1 MLNPEATALSR
12 STIPEQMEY
21 LQQSFPFLRKLHLT
35 DASEDGKFALDV
47 KMDYFGG
54 IDAYGK
60 DLCGGNYN
68 FQLKARKPEHTDL
81 IFPVR
86 KIKDADIRRN
96 PNIGFNWRGEKYTFL
111 TDNIDIFIE
120 KVGGRNY
127 TIRATDLMAMEQPFD
142 GEDCPYIS
150 AVYPQERF
158 ASDGHQFMTGDYYA
172 FITPDKMM
180 DFKYNLFLNENFDY
194 YTEVCTEA
202 APDGYPYM

>member
-12 STIPEQMEY
+12 NTIPEQMKF
-21 LQQSFPFLRKLHLT
+21 LRKSFPFMRKLHLT
-35 DASEDGKFALDV
+35 DASEDGKFAVDV
-47 KMDYFGG
+47 KLDYFGG

-60 DLCGGNYN
+60 DLGGGDHN

-96 PNIGFNWRGEKYTFL
+96 PNIGFHWHGEKYTFL
-111 TDNIDIFIE
+111 TDGIDIYCE
-120 KVGGRNY
+120 KVGGKNY
-127 TIRATDLMAMEQPFD
+127 TIRATDLMAMEQPTE
-142 GEDCPYIS
+142 GEDCPYIN

-158 ASDGHQFMTGDYYA
+158 ASDGRKFQTGDYYA

-180 DFKYNLFLNENFDY
+180 EFKYDLFLNENWDY
-194 YTEVCTEA
+194 YKNEYQNEQEL
-202 APDGYPYM
+202 